1 MKMKIDLFQLNM
13 LITSNLYCLDFT
25 ALLDSLDVIQN
36 GEYLKI
42 AVDGIIYHKML
53 KKSWIY
59 DQC

>member
-1 MKMKIDLFQLNM
+1 MKKSTDPFQLKM
-13 LITSNLYCLDFT
+13 LITSNLYCLNFT
-25 ALLDSLDVIQN
+25 ALLDSLVVIHN